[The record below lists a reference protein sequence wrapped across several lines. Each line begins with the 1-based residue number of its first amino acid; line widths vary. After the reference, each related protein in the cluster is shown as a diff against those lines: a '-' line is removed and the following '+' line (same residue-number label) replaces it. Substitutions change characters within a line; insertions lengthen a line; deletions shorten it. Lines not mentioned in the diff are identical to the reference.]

1 MIEKIENVFDKYVRP
16 QLSMHYGDVKIISFD
31 GGVLKIKL
39 MGQCSNCLS
48 AKFTVEDIIEKEL
61 KEKLPEVKKV
71 VLIEGVSDELL
82 AFAKKILK
90 KEAD

>member
-1 MIEKIENVFDKYVRP
+1 MIEKIENVLDKYVRP
-16 QLSMHYGDVKIISFD
+16 QLSMHYGDVKIISFED
-31 GGVLKIKL
+31 GILKIKL
-39 MGQCSNCLS
+39 TGQCSNCPS